1 MVTVLLFTI
10 EIIIEKFRNQ
20 KILDKA
26 FNKWNHL
33 ICIHRK
39 KLQRKIQTPHT
50 INCNCK
56 YTKNTKIKMQCKVLL
71 EFKDCERIKTTN
83 MTKRMKIFRGL
94 KSNAMLVTINYAN
107 YINETNLY
115 QAKRKRKRIMHKS

>member
-1 MVTVLLFTI
+1 
-10 EIIIEKFRNQ
+10 
-20 KILDKA
+20 
-26 FNKWNHL
+26 
-33 ICIHRK
+33 
-39 KLQRKIQTPHT
+39 
-50 INCNCK
+50 
-56 YTKNTKIKMQCKVLL
+56 MQCKVLL